1 LRTFCLAPQTFVAR
15 WLWRIISHRLSCYEQ
30 GGPPNGTW
38 LPAREMKVAVVGAQQ
53 RGAALRDAS
62 SILCAPCMWSP
73 ICWLVPVYRVPAN
86 YLREHHQDDDEHV
99 HFDHSDD
106 EELTIDHS

>member
-1 LRTFCLAPQTFVAR
+1 
-15 WLWRIISHRLSCYEQ
+15 
-30 GGPPNGTW
+30 
-38 LPAREMKVAVVGAQQ
+38 
-53 RGAALRDAS
+53 
-62 SILCAPCMWSP
+62 MWSP